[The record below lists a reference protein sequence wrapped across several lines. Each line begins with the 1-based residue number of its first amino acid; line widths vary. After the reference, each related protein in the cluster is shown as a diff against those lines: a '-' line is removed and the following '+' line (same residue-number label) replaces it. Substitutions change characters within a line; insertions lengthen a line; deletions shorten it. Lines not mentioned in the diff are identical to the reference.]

1 MSFLLDLNTPFLLTK
16 GDHYHNEQNLTPT
29 HQVESRSSIP
39 LVSVLTTVTISCLL
53 ALINI
58 GSSTAF
64 NQVISL
70 TINGLYASYL
80 IVCGLLLYRR
90 LTGAIATRT
99 VYETNAKIV
108 TEPASGETDVINLTW
123 GPFHVPGALGV
134 GINVVG
140 CAYMIVILFFS
151 FWPPTVNPTAATMNY
166 SVLVTGFVILFSIF
180 YYQFYARKIYKGP
193 LVEI

>member
-1 MSFLLDLNTPFLLTK
+1 MTK
-16 GDHYHNEQNLTPT
+16 GDSEKGINLTQNPSK
-29 HQVESRSSIP
+29 QVEPRSSIP

-64 NQVISL
+64 NDVISL

-80 IVCGLLLYRR
+80 VVCGLLLYRR
-90 LTGAIATRT
+90 LTGGIATPT
-99 VYETNAKIV
+99 TYETHSNAKIV
-108 TEPASGETDVINLTW
+108 TESASGETDVINLVW

-134 GINVVG
+134 AINVAG
-140 CAYMIVILFFS
+140 IAYMIVILFFS
-151 FWPPTVNPTAATMNY
+151 FWPPVMNPTAAKMNY
-166 SVLVTGFVILFSIF
+166 SVLVTGFVILFSIG
-180 YYQFYARKIYKGP
+180 YYLIYARKIYKGP